1 MVAEFVSSDES
12 LACDEYEQ
20 AFEFAAEC
28 AEEQEEMELLRSDF
42 ELAFQEYYRRPM
54 QRVSD
59 DVFKATR
66 YADRTLM
73 VSDSQWN
80 SLDWLGDQMESFAD
94 HSADQMFPE
103 PDAYQEWIDQ

>member
-103 PDAYQEWIDQ
+103 PEICLV